1 MKKVLFMLM
10 AAVCML
16 TMNACQGQGAN
27 KGGATVEVAVKKA
40 GAPLAAETVYQ
51 FSSTKY
57 NQPSF
62 IQPIHADKQ
71 AVTDENGVATFELR
85 ETFDLDI
92 IDEQTTL
99 YYVVFAEDKKTIA
112 GKTAVTIK
120 KGETKQATI
129 SL

>member
-16 TMNACQGQGAN
+16 TMSSCQGQGAN
-27 KGGATVEVAVKKA
+27 KGGATAEITVMKA
-40 GAPLAAETVYQ
+40 GKTVAAETVYQ
-51 FSSTKY
+51 FSATKY

-62 IQPIHADKQ
+62 VQPIHADKQ

-85 ETFDLDI
+85 ETFDLEI

-99 YYVVFAEDKKTIA
+99 YYVVFAEDKKTVA

-120 KGETKQATI
+120 KGQTKKATI
-129 SL
+129 NL

>member
-1 MKKVLFMLM
+1 MKKVFFMLM

-16 TMNACQGQGAN
+16 GMTACQGQGAN
-27 KGGATVEVAVKKA
+27 KGGATVEITVNKA
-40 GAPLAAETVYQ
+40 GKPVVAETVYQ
-51 FSSTKY
+51 FSSQLY

-62 IQPIHADKQ
+62 IQPIHAKKQ
-71 AVTDENGVATFELR
+71 AVTNENGVATFELQA
-85 ETFDLDI
+85 TFDLEI

-99 YYVVFAEDKKTIA
+99 YYVVFAEDKETVA

-129 SL
+129 NL